1 MLSRRGFVLGSAS
14 AAGTLAV
21 ARPSIAAPAPT
32 IDLENLAAG
41 PADPLWVTRFC
52 ARFETGDAAGTC
64 ARYAGREAFAAADR
78 RAIAQGLRLASVD
91 LYLDGNTVWCTGVW
105 VAGEGRSDLQFTTQ
119 WDDLQQHFNQAQQAG
134 LGLVDF
140 AMLSVAGGMLYA
152 SVWRELSAAQ
162 TLSHDLERKDFDQ
175 LRDTLRGQG
184 KALIKA
190 RMRADASGKL
200 LLTGL
205 FQAGPTAA
213 NGFGVWGNWRE
224 FLQRWQTDGG
234 RDNVVSLQALDHGVE
249 GAQAIVAVYLPGAA
263 PSRFTLAATA
273 SELVAAAQLQ
283 ASEGYVLRSVSTVR
297 QPANWAAAFAHSFRS
312 RAVGYSFAVNRDGA
326 TLEAGAAGEAIRSG
340 PQMATTTPLTLGSVS
355 KTIETIAMLLAIQRQ
370 SKVTLQTPFFS
381 VIDGFRGVSAAQVR
395 DPFVRQI
402 TILDLLTHTA
412 GIGSPSG
419 REDTERGLWDY
430 MRTYIGQRPDQQLL
444 GPDGRGGQVYR
455 YSNGGFI
462 AIRGIVQ
469 AMMGAAS
476 YEDWV
481 VQNVL
486 TPIGVSGR
494 STYLPD
500 PGRRYAIRYYQR
512 TLVPAPGDPP
522 GTIAH
527 EASWNSCAADMG
539 RLLAA
544 LRGTSLLNAASMQA
558 MLTPYPLPYR
568 YDQAAR
574 ERRPYGGWIS
584 LGFDASGPRP
594 RSRLQ
599 KNGTYTDHSQAA
611 IVRFEDAAIDVSFQT
626 NTDTAINPVT
636 RRSDRASV
644 WPEAVIANAFNRLI
658 PP

>member
-1 MLSRRGFVLGSAS
+1 
-14 AAGTLAV
+14 
-21 ARPSIAAPAPT
+21 
-32 IDLENLAAG
+32 
-41 PADPLWVTRFC
+41 
-52 ARFETGDAAGTC
+52 
-64 ARYAGREAFAAADR
+64 
-78 RAIAQGLRLASVD
+78 
-91 LYLDGNTVWCTGVW
+91 
-105 VAGEGRSDLQFTTQ
+105 
-119 WDDLQQHFNQAQQAG
+119 
-134 LGLVDF
+134 
-140 AMLSVAGGMLYA
+140 
-152 SVWRELSAAQ
+152 
-162 TLSHDLERKDFDQ
+162 
-175 LRDTLRGQG
+175 
-184 KALIKA
+184 
-190 RMRADASGKL
+190 
-200 LLTGL
+200 
-205 FQAGPTAA
+205 
-213 NGFGVWGNWRE
+213 
-224 FLQRWQTDGG
+224 
-234 RDNVVSLQALDHGVE
+234 
-249 GAQAIVAVYLPGAA
+249 
-263 PSRFTLAATA
+263 
-273 SELVAAAQLQ
+273 
-283 ASEGYVLRSVSTVR
+283 
-297 QPANWAAAFAHSFRS
+297 
-312 RAVGYSFAVNRDGA
+312 
-326 TLEAGAAGEAIRSG
+326 
-340 PQMATTTPLTLGSVS
+340 MATTTPLTLGSVS

-469 AMMGAAS
+469 AMTGAAS
-476 YEDWV
+476 YHDWV